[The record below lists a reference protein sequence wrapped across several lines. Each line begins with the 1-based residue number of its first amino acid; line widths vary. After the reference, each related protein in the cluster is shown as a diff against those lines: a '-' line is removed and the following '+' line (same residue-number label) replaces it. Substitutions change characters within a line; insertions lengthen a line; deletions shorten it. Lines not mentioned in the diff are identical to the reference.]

1 VVPVGSDQMQHLEMT
16 RDLAQRFNSIY
27 GEVFTVPEGY
37 IGKVGARVMSLQD
50 PAKKMSKSDENPN
63 GSIYLM
69 DDTDTIIRKC
79 KRAVTDSVGEVRYT
93 QEQPGI
99 KNLIDI
105 YGVCAGM
112 TSAEVEKEFQGKG
125 YGDFKMA
132 VGEAVVSVLKP
143 IQENVARLEKDK
155 QYIDTIIKNNGER
168 ASYVATKTLRK
179 VQKKIGFPER
189 IR

>member
-1 VVPVGSDQMQHLEMT
+1 
-16 RDLAQRFNSIY
+16 
-27 GEVFTVPEGY
+27 
-37 IGKVGARVMSLQD
+37 
-50 PAKKMSKSDENPN
+50 
-63 GSIYLM
+63 
-69 DDTDTIIRKC
+69 
-79 KRAVTDSVGEVRYT
+79 
-93 QEQPGI
+93 
-99 KNLIDI
+99 
-105 YGVCAGM
+105 M